1 MLLIKK
7 KNNCGNCTYNRS
19 VAEFGDPFDRSD
31 NWCSN
36 NSSDRFTLVIGN
48 DLTCDGYVQ
57 KGKKAPLWMRIL
69 NKIL

>member
-7 KNNCGNCTYNRS
+7 KNNCRNCTYNRDCI
-19 VAEFGDPFDRSD
+19 EFGDPFDRGY

-36 NSSDRFTLVIGN
+36 NSSDRFTLIIDN
-48 DLTCDGYVQ
+48 DLTCDKYVQ